1 MTNDFGT
8 AAVFRGSHEQKIINI
23 NHWQFFSKTLD
34 VCQSIPWNH
43 PSWFSHMWL
52 LIMPD
57 LFRRNIIYVL
67 IPKIKCKK
75 WICVLAIVYPHITML
90 IIWGLFPT
98 ESQQLF
104 SHVQSAKVFLFCCL
118 FPKLKNICWPGR
130 RQVDMNSLRGDIIT
144 NVQKGP
150 IIGHMIIQPIC
161 TDHKDSVKETC
172 SWF

>member
-75 WICVLAIVYPHITML
+75 WICVSAIVYPHITML
-90 IIWGLFPT
+90 IIGVYSP
-98 ESQQLF
+98 
-104 SHVQSAKVFLFCCL
+104 
-118 FPKLKNICWPGR
+118 
-130 RQVDMNSLRGDIIT
+130 LRAS
-144 NVQKGP
+144 NYSVMSKVQKYFSFVVSSQSWKIYAGLVEGKL
-150 IIGHMIIQPIC
+150 IWIHYEGISLLMYK
-161 TDHKDSVKETC
+161 KDPL
-172 SWF
+172 